1 MTLKEQHKDFCLE
14 YFKNGG
20 NGAAAAVKAGYSD
33 RSARQIASRL
43 LTRDDIQLYL
53 QELQAKVDKERVAD
67 LQECLESV
75 TAIIRDENV
84 SISDRLKAIDMRL
97 KTLSAYETN
106 VKLSNDTIN
115 ITINDDDE
123 DA

>member
-1 MTLKEQHKDFCLE
+1 M
-14 YFKNGG
+14 
-20 NGAAAAVKAGYSD
+20 
-33 RSARQIASRL
+33 
-43 LTRDDIQLYL
+43 TRDDIQLYL
-53 QELQAKVDKERVAD
+53 HELQAKVDKERVAD

-115 ITINDDDE
+115 ITINDGDE

>member
-1 MTLKEQHKDFCLE
+1 MTLKEQHKDFSLE

-53 QELQAKVDKERVAD
+53 HELQAKVDKERVAD

>member
-1 MTLKEQHKDFCLE
+1 M
-14 YFKNGG
+14 
-20 NGAAAAVKAGYSD
+20 
-33 RSARQIASRL
+33 
-43 LTRDDIQLYL
+43 TRDDIQLYL
-53 QELQAKVDKERVAD
+53 HELQAKVDKERVAD

-106 VKLSNDTIN
+106 VKLSNGTIN
-115 ITINDDDE
+115 ITINDGDE

>member
-14 YFKNGG
+14 YFKNGA

-53 QELQAKVDKERVAD
+53 HELQAKVDKERVAD

-97 KTLSAYETN
+97 KTLSAYETSI
-106 VKLSNDTIN
+106 KLSNDTIN
-115 ITINDDDE
+115 ITINDGDE

>member
-1 MTLKEQHKDFCLE
+1 MTLKEQHKDCCLE

-53 QELQAKVDKERVAD
+53 HELQAKVDKERVAD